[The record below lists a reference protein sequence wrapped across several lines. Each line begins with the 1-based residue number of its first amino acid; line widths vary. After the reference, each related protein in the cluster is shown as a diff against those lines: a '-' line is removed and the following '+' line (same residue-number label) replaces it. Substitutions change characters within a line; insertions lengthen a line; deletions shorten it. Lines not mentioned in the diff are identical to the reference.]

1 MSSPSGGKGR
11 RTVFIWYVSVRFH
24 IFICVRVCC
33 YDDHPPYFIYLVRV
47 CTVPYI
53 YLYVS
58 VRYHHLVCHL
68 VGVCEKETKISDV
81 RTHYVHIYDHHIS
94 RIKSYGTR
102 NNSLIKRKITKPTSS
117 YYYKLLHTIT
127 STMNST
133 DPAER
138 MIIHLTGKRSH
149 ELPKRNRSLK
159 FPVKVCMSSCRVY

>member
-24 IFICVRVCC
+24 IFICVRTCLLLRR
-33 YDDHPPYFIYLVRV
+33 PPYCIYLVRI

-58 VRYHHLVCHL
+58 LRYHHLVCHL

-117 YYYKLLHTIT
+117 YVLLQTT
-127 STMNST
+127 SHYNEHHEF
-133 DPAER
+133 D
-138 MIIHLTGKRSH
+138 RSSRENDH
-149 ELPKRNRSLK
+149 SPNWEKIS
-159 FPVKVCMSSCRVY
+159 